1 MSILIYC
8 RDKIREKIRQEK
20 LSIYRETGVWPTS
33 KAGAA
38 PNKKKEAWSEKKDQK
53 NRRKEKRLV
62 KMEQREKRNKKK
74 RAAAIDDEDWDE
86 LARDARLLKKLK
98 RGKVRRITLLCTLT
112 SPLRFLSREC
122 RLGIRLLYTLLLSV
136 GLPSNPP

>member
-98 RGKVRRITLLCTLT
+98 RGKVRCITLLCSYITPI
-112 SPLRFLSREC
+112 SLRGMQTR
-122 RLGIRLLYTLLLSV
+122 
-136 GLPSNPP
+136 N

>member
-1 MSILIYC
+1 MSIP

-20 LSIYRETGVWPTS
+20 LSVYRETGVWPTS

-62 KMEQREKRNKKK
+62 KMEQKEKRNKKR

-98 RGKVRRITLLCTLT
+98 RGKVRVHYATVLLHHPFVSL
-112 SPLRFLSREC
+112 FSREC
-122 RLGIRLLYTLLLSV
+122 RLEIRLLYILCWVT
-136 GLPSNPP
+136 

>member
-38 PNKKKEAWSEKKDQK
+38 PNKKKEAWSE
-53 NRRKEKRLV
+53 RLV

-136 GLPSNPP
+136 GLPSNPPLTVPVI